1 VVEEAIILAVE
12 LSSDDILV
20 DQTHARLAA
29 TIFGLKPKGT
39 IYVLLRA
46 LKEDLFGYDDYLKL
60 LEDLV
65 RSGFRMSDEVYLEAV
80 RLGKETKT
88 ITDTS
93 KSINNA
99 TKG

>member
-1 VVEEAIILAVE
+1 MG
-12 LSSDDILV
+12 
-20 DQTHARLAA
+20 HYP
-29 TIFGLKPKGT
+29 IFGLKPKGT

-60 LEDLV
+60 LVDLV